1 MAVLTVTYSFA
12 FEAALN
18 PAGTAHADAASLD
31 GGGVAVVTDLT
42 DRIRETFYSADGAVT
57 GVGGFPG
64 NTGGSVSQL
73 SDGNVV
79 IGGSFNDS
87 GGGEAS
93 FTIVSATGDTIV
105 GPTAADGA
113 FGLVTGVD
121 VAGLSGGGFVMA
133 MQASMGGN
141 NNVRVVIRGND
152 GGLVTSFTVDVT
164 DADDQAPSVAALAD
178 GGFAVAWHR
187 TVDSANQMW
196 YAVYEANGTMRKV
209 PTLLDEVGSN
219 QNASVVALQDGGFA
233 IAYED
238 TGWSDTG
245 DTDITLARFDA
256 AGVLAGMDDLSQN
269 DSNDTAP
276 SITLLSNGMIVVGN
290 SNAEAGFDARW
301 TLASQETGDRLGF
314 GNTGSTAVSDLQTSV
329 AGMLDGEVAAFFTTG
344 PIDPDIVGQVLQV
357 QRHTSGNTI
366 AADNIA
372 GDELVDIVTG
382 GGGNDTIRGGGNAD
396 SLTGNAGNDRF
407 VYGAGEMAGDTI
419 NGNGG
424 FDSIVLLASAN
435 LATADIFAIEA
446 IAFDSPGL
454 EAATATIDASQVGA
468 GLASS
473 LVVGSFSA
481 GPDTL
486 RVLMG
491 AATTVDLS
499 GFGFDG
505 FDTFAGA
512 DRMLVLGDDDAE
524 VIIGSEE
531 RDTIS
536 SGGGNDTLSGSGGG
550 GGDTL
555 RGGLGDDVYLVNS
568 AGEAVEAAD
577 QGLDTVRTR
586 IAYTLGS
593 NLENLVLLGTEDVG
607 GTGNSLK
614 NTLAGNSGAN
624 ALDGGNGND
633 TLVGGAGADAL
644 TGGDGRD
651 LFDFNAT
658 EESAAGLSDVIA
670 DFLGNGALAGDT
682 IDLST
687 IDANVLVGGNQDF
700 VFIGA
705 AAFTA
710 AGQVRYAGG
719 ALVANTDG
727 DLQAEL
733 RIELAGSPPLVEADL
748 VL

>member
-1 MAVLTVTYSFA
+1 VAALTVTYSFA

-42 DRIRETFYSADGAVT
+42 DRIRATFYSADGAVT
-57 GVGGFPG
+57 GAGAFPG

-87 GGGEAS
+87 GSGEAS

-105 GPTAADGA
+105 APTAADGA
-113 FGLVTGVD
+113 FGLVVGID

-133 MQASMGGN
+133 MQASTGGN
-141 NNVRVVIRGND
+141 NDVRVVIRGND
-152 GGLVTSFTVDVT
+152 GGLVTSFAVDAT
-164 DADDQAPSVAALAD
+164 AADDQAPSVAALAD

-187 TVDSANQMW
+187 TVDTANQMW
-196 YAVYEANGTMRKV
+196 YAVYEANGTVRKE
-209 PTLLDEVGSN
+209 PALLDEVGSN

-269 DSNDTAP
+269 DHNDTAP
-276 SITLLSNGMIVVGN
+276 STTLLSNGMIVVGS
-290 SNAEAGFDARW
+290 SNAEAGFDPRW

-314 GNTGSTAVSDLQTSV
+314 GTTGFTAVSDLQTSV
-329 AGMLDGEVAAFFTTG
+329 AGMLDGQVAAFFTTG

-357 QRHTSGNTI
+357 QRHTSGDTV

-435 LATADIFAIEA
+435 LATAEIFTVEA
-446 IAFDSPGL
+446 IAFDSPGS
-454 EAATATIDASQVGA
+454 EAVTATIDASQVGA
-468 GLASS
+468 GLPSS
-473 LVVGSFSA
+473 LVVGSFSD

-491 AATTVDLS
+491 PATSVDLS
-499 GFGFDG
+499 GFVFDG
-505 FDTFAGA
+505 FDTFTGA

-524 VIIGSEE
+524 VIIGSEQ
-531 RDTIS
+531 RDMIS
-536 SGGGNDTLSGSGGG
+536 SGGGNDTLSGSG

-577 QGLDTVRTR
+577 QGIDTVRTR
-586 IAYTLGS
+586 MTTTLDA
-593 NLENLVLLGTEDVG
+593 NLENLVLLGTEVVD
-607 GTGNSLK
+607 GTGNGLK
-614 NTLAGNSGAN
+614 NTLTGNSGAN

-633 TLVGGAGADAL
+633 TLAGGAGADAL

-651 LFDFNAT
+651 RFDFNAT
-658 EESAAGLSDVIA
+658 GDSAAGLSDVIA
-670 DFLGNGALAGDT
+670 DFVGNGALAGDT

-687 IDANVLVGGNQDF
+687 IDANVLVAGNQDF

-719 ALVANTDG
+719 LLVASTDG